1 MNAYFY
7 SLLALD
13 VARERTREAE
23 KHWLAKA
30 VAGAA
35 PARHSR
41 IRRVAAQLLAAV
53 SRGAAAAVRRLDTR
67 VADDLGRTLAPAD

>member
-13 VARERTREAE
+13 IARERTLEAE
-23 KHWLAKA
+23 RYWLAEA

-35 PARHSR
+35 PSR
-41 IRRVAAQLLAAV
+41 PSRLRRTTAQLLAAV
-53 SRGAAAAVRRLDTR
+53 SRGTAGAVRRLDDR
-67 VADDLGRTLAPAD
+67 VADDLGRTLAPAE